1 MNTIETK
8 SNIVAS
14 VTIDIQAPIA
24 QVWDAFINPDIIKQY
39 MFGAT
44 VISDWKEGSKIIWKG
59 EWQGKAYEDKGVI
72 LKLDKP
78 HLLKYSH
85 FSPLTGE
92 PDLPENYHTVTIELS
107 DQDGAVKV
115 DLRQDNNATQEAKD
129 HSEKNWG
136 MMLADLK
143 KLVEG

>member
-1 MNTIETK
+1 MNKGLIAAQ
-8 SNIVAS
+8 SIV
-14 VTIDIQAPIA
+14 INAPIEKI
-24 QVWDAFINPDIIKQY
+24 WDALVNPDLIKQY
-39 MFGAT
+39 MFGT
-44 VISDWKEGSKIIWKG
+44 NVMSEWKEGSAITWKG

-92 PDLPENYHTVTIELS
+92 PDLSENYHTVTIELS

-143 KLVEG
+143 KLVED

>member
-1 MNTIETK
+1 MNKGLIAAQ
-8 SNIVAS
+8 SIV
-14 VTIDIQAPIA
+14 INAPIEKI
-24 QVWDAFINPDIIKQY
+24 WDALVNPDLIKQY
-39 MFGAT
+39 MFGT
-44 VISDWKEGSKIIWKG
+44 NVMSEWKEGSAITWKG

-72 LKLDKP
+72 LKMDKP

-143 KLVEG
+143 KLVED

>member
-1 MNTIETK
+1 MNKGLIAAQ
-8 SNIVAS
+8 SIV
-14 VTIDIQAPIA
+14 INAPIEKI
-24 QVWDAFINPDIIKQY
+24 WDALVNPDLIKQY
-39 MFGAT
+39 MFGT
-44 VISDWKEGSKIIWKG
+44 NVMSEWKEGSAITWKG

-136 MMLADLK
+136 MMLVDLK
-143 KLVEG
+143 KLVED